1 MHRTV
6 HAFLSERR
14 FQYICIAFLLVQ
26 FTFSIGLGS
35 FAIVEAQNNNTNQS
49 TTSQETTRVEEI
61 LSDACDSVSAG
72 NETNSANMSQAGSVV
87 VEIRCLLREA
97 RNAISADSAN
107 TAIELVEEA
116 DKKLVATFGNATNET
131 GSVGSTSTVG

>member
-35 FAIVEAQNNNTNQS
+35 FTIVEAQNNNTNQS
-49 TTSQETTRVEEI
+49 NMSQETTGVDEI
-61 LSDACDSVSAG
+61 LSDVCNRVAADNDTS
-72 NETNSANMSQAGSVV
+72 SANISQSGSVI
-87 VEIRCLLREA
+87 EIRCILREA
-97 RNAISADSAN
+97 RNAISAESAN
-107 TAIELVEEA
+107 TAIELVEAA

-131 GSVGSTSTVG
+131 GSVGSTSTAG